1 MHDNVHGFYKSYYAD
16 GTIRYEAEYENG
28 RLNGKM
34 KKFSKKGRILEEV
47 TYVFGVKHGKAQY
60 YNKDSEFLYA
70 LIFKDDVV
78 VKVE

>member
-1 MHDNVHGFYKSYYAD
+1 
-16 GTIRYEAEYENG
+16 
-28 RLNGKM
+28 M
-34 KKFSKKGRILEEV
+34 KKFSKKGGILEEV